1 MSKNRKKKNKMCPD
15 CGGMMKIISHKE
27 RAVLFGEEIIDNK
40 KFLTC
45 AECGY
50 KQTKQKK
57 HKIKLETE
65 DKNTSKW

>member
-1 MSKNRKKKNKMCPD
+1 MSKNKRRKNKVCPD
-15 CGGMMKIISHKE
+15 CGGNMQIISQKE

-45 AECGY
+45 VECGY

-57 HKIKLETE
+57 HKVKVEVKE
-65 DKNTSKW
+65 EKYF